1 MSDLVFKYIGNS
13 TVCSAVR
20 LGKRKTIHPIKSPHQ
35 CSLVR
40 GGSPPVPR
48 GLPTQGPTMR
58 KTSSLDGICD
68 CLLVRLLTNILRTVK
83 NTLNHIR
90 FASYQIEKMY
100 DIICVWYK
108 VLMISPL
115 AQTSIIQH
123 ISSSKWFIFY
133 LFLKKKTVE

>member
-68 CLLVRLLTNILRTVK
+68 CLLVRLLTN
-83 NTLNHIR
+83 TLNHIR

-100 DIICVWYK
+100 DIIYVWYK

-133 LFLKKKTVE
+133 LFLKKTVE